1 VPRLIGCR
9 SASGRQPSVRRLG
22 PTWRAR
28 TGMVRFERNALR
40 EEGIIV
46 QRARA
51 HPSSSSFRQRKA
63 FQIKEASVVPRPWP
77 SRMKERAEFL
87 RTDVRQEGE
96 GDRT

>member
-1 VPRLIGCR
+1 MPRLIGCR

-28 TGMVRFERNALR
+28 TGMLRFERNALR
-40 EEGIIV
+40 EEGTIV

-63 FQIKEASVVPRPWP
+63 FQIKEASVMPPPWP
-77 SRMKERAEFL
+77 SRMKERGSLFPVD
-87 RTDVRQEGE
+87 TTMKVRS
-96 GDRT
+96 